1 MTYSFAR
8 AGKQTRLRTANRIL
22 TEQSESYF
30 LRCWPQLKRF
40 LIQGDMEQ
48 SVNELETLLGSL
60 KRNITELLPS
70 FEETVAVSYT
80 HLTLPTIYSV

>member
-22 TEQSESYF
+22 TELSESYF

-40 LIQGDMEQ
+40 LIQGDH
-48 SVNELETLLGSL
+48 GA
-60 KRNITELLPS
+60 KRKRT
-70 FEETVAVSYT
+70 
-80 HLTLPTIYSV
+80 